1 MQALNIA
8 QREGLKIP
16 LSDKPVSDFDLVKA
30 FQEREKEKQ
39 QEVER
44 IKEAAEL
51 KTNKGRGIKGLVV
64 GTYGELT
71 EEDNHKSEKVGHDAK
86 TNSENK
92 LDHEFVNPRFVSDES
107 IQLEERS
114 ETHVYNNVNNDNN
127 GNVNSYL

>member
-51 KTNKGRGIKGLVV
+51 KSDKGRGIQGLVV
-64 GTYGELT
+64 GKCLMTVLL
-71 EEDNHKSEKVGHDAK
+71 H
-86 TNSENK
+86 EN
-92 LDHEFVNPRFVSDES
+92 DE
-107 IQLEERS
+107 I
-114 ETHVYNNVNNDNN
+114 NIDNN
-127 GNVNSYL
+127 LTMIKVKEQ